1 MTFDD
6 KLDEL
11 FIDMTEPPL
20 ERGSVVGAVKSGK
33 TLAVI
38 GALPFVSG
46 RIQNP
51 GRAGVEVRIDSA
63 KLAARAAAV
72 MALSYAWHEL
82 GGTLNK
88 IKRALTLEVLI
99 ACGAD
104 FRDHTKVA
112 DGASELLAQVFG
124 PSGKHARSVAGVTS
138 LPHNACI
145 SLSIEFEV
153 K

>member
-1 MTFDD
+1 MTFDE
-6 KLDEL
+6 KIEEL

-20 ERGSVVGAVKSGK
+20 ERGNVIGAVKNGK
-33 TLAVI
+33 TLAVV
-38 GALPFVSG
+38 GALPFASG

-51 GRAGVEVRIDSA
+51 GRVGVEVRLDSA

-88 IKRALTLEVLI
+88 IKRVVKVEAFV

-138 LPHNACI
+138 LPQNACI